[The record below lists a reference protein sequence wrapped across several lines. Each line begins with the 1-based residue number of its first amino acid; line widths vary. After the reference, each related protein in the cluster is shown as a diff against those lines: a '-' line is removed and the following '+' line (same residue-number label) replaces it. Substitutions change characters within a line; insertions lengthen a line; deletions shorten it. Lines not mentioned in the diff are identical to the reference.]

1 MILVGVLRINLHMG
15 DKMSGMR
22 ECDADFLLVVFF
34 FFEKVYIFGF
44 LCITMF
50 QKRKDKNGKQ
60 TDISFLE
67 AKP

>member
-1 MILVGVLRINLHMG
+1 
-15 DKMSGMR
+15 MSGMR
-22 ECDADFLLVVFF
+22 ECDADFFLKRFI
-34 FFEKVYIFGF
+34 YIFGF